1 MSWPIALET
10 MPFVKHDD
18 TRTFESFVRPSVVP
32 VFRPPPAR
40 PIPPLPDPE
49 QGKSVI
55 TGMSGGQAIML
66 TQSVQSSWSRSQ
78 PVEVKRTV
86 TTQRIYQKQDDGTVN
101 RENFVDVDHTTKM
114 TMQEGNGAQTTYHY
128 ASPPE
133 ADNIETIE
141 ANKTI
146 ENPNAP
152 PPSSGGGASP

>member
-49 QGKSVI
+49 QGKTVI

-66 TQSVQSSWSRSQ
+66 TKSEQSSWSRSK
-78 PVEVKRTV
+78 PVEAERKVTV
-86 TTQRIYQKQDDGTVN
+86 QRVYQKETDGTVN
-101 RENFVDVDHTTKM
+101 KENYVDVEHATEM
-114 TMQEGNGAQTTYHY
+114 TMQEGDGTLRHEYYTQPT
-128 ASPPE
+128 E
-133 ADNIETIE
+133 APNIETIE
-141 ANKTI
+141 TNKTI
-146 ENPNAP
+146 KNPDLP
-152 PPSSGGGASP
+152 YILQPDPF